1 MQDSNSASRSLAD
14 EFGIEFEEEAEG
26 IEEEAQQEGEIELPV
41 PSTDSSADFLSPRRW
56 PHVV

>member
-1 MQDSNSASRSLAD
+1 MQDSNSASRSLTD
-14 EFGIEFEEEAEG
+14 VFGIEFDEVAEG

-41 PSTDSSADFLSPRRW
+41 PSTDSGADLPSPRHW